1 MKMKGYKSIVL
12 WILACMF
19 VMPAMSQVGEPRN
32 NWSIGVNGGMN
43 MSKVSFEPSIK
54 QKSKNGMAM
63 GLTVRYMSEKYFKMM
78 CGIQAEVNYVQRGW
92 NENIEDG
99 TENTYERTM
108 NYVEI
113 PLLAH
118 LAFGKDALD
127 KGVKFFVNAGPQ
139 FSFFLSESE
148 DMSENWDTSY
158 RPNGIVQQY
167 GKMVENKFDYGILGG
182 AGLELSTGVGHFL
195 LEGRY
200 YYGLADFW
208 GSSKKDEFGRSGH
221 SYMGIRL
228 TYLFDITK

>member
-1 MKMKGYKSIVL
+1 MRMKGFAIG
-12 WILACMF
+12 ILACMF
-19 VMPAMSQVGEPRN
+19 AFPAMAQVGELRN
-32 NWSIGVNGGMN
+32 NWAIGVNGGLN
-43 MSKVSFEPSIK
+43 MSSVSFEPSIK
-54 QKSKNGMAM
+54 QNSKNGMAM
-63 GLTVRYMSEKYFKMM
+63 GFTARYMCEKYFSMM

-92 NENIEDG
+92 NEKIEDG
-99 TENTYERTM
+99 SNNTYSRTM
-108 NYVEI
+108 NYLEI

-118 LAFGKDALD
+118 LAFGKDAID

-139 FSFFLSESE
+139 IGMFLSESE
-148 DMSENWDTSY
+148 NMSDNWDTSS

-182 AGLELSTGVGHFL
+182 AGLELSTGIGHFL

-208 GSSKKDEFGRSGH
+208 GSTKKDEFGRSGH
-221 SYMGIRL
+221 SYMGVRL

>member
-1 MKMKGYKSIVL
+1 MKMKGYKSIAIG
-12 WILACMF
+12 ILACLLAS
-19 VMPAMSQVGEPRN
+19 PAMAQVGELRN
-32 NWSIGVNGGMN
+32 NWAIGVNGGLN
-43 MSKVSFEPSIK
+43 MSSVSFEPSIK
-54 QKSKNGMAM
+54 QQSKNGMAM
-63 GLTVRYMSEKYFKMM
+63 GFTARYMCEKYFSMM

-92 NENIEDG
+92 NEKIEDG
-99 TENTYERTM
+99 SNNTYTRTM
-108 NYVEI
+108 NYLEI

-127 KGVKFFVNAGPQ
+127 KGMKFFVNAGPQ
-139 FSFFLSESE
+139 IGLFLSESE
-148 DMSENWDTSY
+148 QMSDNWDTSA

-182 AGLELSTGVGHFL
+182 AGLELSTGIGHFL

-208 GSSKKDEFGRSGH
+208 GSTKKDEFSRSGH
-221 SYMGIRL
+221 SYMGVRL

>member
-1 MKMKGYKSIVL
+1 MKGYKSIVL

-118 LAFGKDALD
+118 LSFGKDALD